1 MNELRIEY
9 VEIGAL
15 REHPG
20 NAKEHTPEQVGRI
33 ANSIERFGFNDP
45 IGIWRNIIVEGH
57 GRYMAAKK
65 LGIQE
70 VPVIRLDNLSDSE
83 RRAYMLAHNQ
93 LAMDTGWDW
102 DRLQEEL
109 DGLSIDFDMTDFG
122 ISPDAFKLES
132 LDFGNAGKDRGM
144 YEREC
149 PSCGAVF
156 DWGELDE
163 CPECGQSVADTDEYS
178 EFVEKFKPKKTTDD
192 CYTPEKVYDA
202 VADWVADEYGLDRSK
217 FVRPFYPGG
226 DFENEEYPEGCVVV
240 DNPPFSLEVKII
252 RFYLEREIPF
262 FIFAPTLTLF
272 SGRNLDV
279 CYVAANCDITYEN
292 GAKVNTSFITNLDR
306 ENTVRTAPK
315 LNAAVMEAD
324 KLVREE
330 QAKPINLKYRYPPY
344 VITAAMVANWSD
356 CGVEFRVPRGHA
368 RQVGA
373 LDAQREYDKA
383 IYGSGFLLS
392 EKAKAE
398 AEKAKAEAEKAKALE
413 AAKALGEDVEVEADG
428 SVVWRLSERELGI
441 VASLG

>member
-1 MNELRIEY
+1 MSKMKVEY
-9 VEIGAL
+9 RDIDEVFPYHNNPRKNDGAVEAVANSL
-15 REHPG
+15 RE
-20 NAKEHTPEQVGRI
+20 
-33 ANSIERFGFNDP
+33 FGWQQP
-45 IGIWRNIIVEGH
+45 IVVDGDGTIIVGH
-57 GRYMAAKK
+57 TRLMAAKR
-65 LGIQE
+65 LGME
-70 VPVIRLDNLSDSE
+70 KVPVVVASGLTPAQAQAYRVADNS
-83 RRAYMLAHNQ
+83 
-93 LAMDTGWDW
+93 TGGIAKWDW

-192 CYTPEKVYDA
+192 CYTPERVYDA

-226 DFENEEYPEGCVVV
+226 DFENEKYPEGSVVV

-252 RFYLEREIPF
+252 RFYLERGIPF

-292 GAKVNTSFITNLDR
+292 GAKVNTSFVTNLDR
-306 ENTVRTAPK
+306 ENMVRTAPT

-330 QAKPINLKYRYPPY
+330 QAKPINLKYRYPSN

-356 CGVEFRVPRGHA
+356 YGVEFRVPKGHA
-368 RQVGA
+368 YQVGA
-373 LDAQREYDKA
+373 LDAQKEYDKA

-392 EKAKAE
+392 EKARAE
-398 AEKAKAEAEKAKALE
+398 AEKARALE